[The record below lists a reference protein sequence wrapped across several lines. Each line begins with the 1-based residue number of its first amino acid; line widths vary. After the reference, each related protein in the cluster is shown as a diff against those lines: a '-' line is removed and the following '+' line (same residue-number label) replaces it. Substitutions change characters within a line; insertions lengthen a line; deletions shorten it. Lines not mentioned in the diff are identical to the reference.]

1 MTATAPMA
9 TKVTIRGCGPCRC
22 GCGGTDSQHREWV
35 RRVVHDLTAATGTQR
50 LVIDTAPMVV
60 TARGR
65 VKLPYGERIVYR
77 TPGFGW
83 VVAAGQ

>member
-1 MTATAPMA
+1 
-9 TKVTIRGCGPCRC
+9 
-22 GCGGTDSQHREWV
+22 
-35 RRVVHDLTAATGTQR
+35 VVHDLTAATGTQR